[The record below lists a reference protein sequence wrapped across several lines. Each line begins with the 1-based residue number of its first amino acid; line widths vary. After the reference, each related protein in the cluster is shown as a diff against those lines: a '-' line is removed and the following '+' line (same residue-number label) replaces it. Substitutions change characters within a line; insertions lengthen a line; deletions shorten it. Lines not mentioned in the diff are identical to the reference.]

1 MNKEISNILKLTYDH
16 YEMTGIHNN
25 GSGIVTDEHYYQY
38 DDFCTTKILYPEFQL
53 DGEFPLDELQSIV
66 GGNIEIVP
74 TKYGDLVINEMGKL
88 NGLGA
93 NFFSSWIWFQTYGET
108 DYIAGNVGL
117 IRNKDCDVY
126 TILTDMLARDWHH
139 YYRVSA
145 AEDRQSW
152 AYAVSDIQAT

>member
-1 MNKEISNILKLTYDH
+1 MNKEMSNILRSTLRKYDTTC
-16 YEMTGIHNN
+16 MDTGY
-25 GSGIVTDEHYYQY
+25 GIVSDQYYYQY
-38 DDFCTTKILYPEFQL
+38 DDFNTTSILHTITRDPDTEHSL
-53 DGEFPLDELQSIV
+53 ENLQAIV

-93 NFFSSWIWFQTYGET
+93 NFFSTWIWFQTYGET
-108 DYIAGNVGL
+108 DYISGNTALMPIDGFRV
-117 IRNKDCDVY
+117 DDV
-126 TILTDMLARDWHH
+126 LTDMLARDWHH

-152 AYAVSDIQAT
+152 AYNARDIQAY